1 MSHKVL
7 VIGNAAREHVIAEAL
22 LKSSQKPKL
31 VAYMGTRNPALSAL
45 SVDLKVGKVTDA
57 KDIVK
62 FAKNTD
68 VDFAFIGPEAP
79 LAAGVV
85 DALLAEGI
93 PAVGP
98 VKEAARLESD
108 KGFLRTLMQ
117 KHGCPG
123 NIKFYVCTNIEEI
136 KDAIRALNGQVA
148 VKPAGLTGGKG
159 VKVSGQHLKNEQ
171 EAIDYAREIIEKKIG
186 GEPKVI
192 IEELLL
198 GEEFTIQSFVDGKTV
213 VPTPAAQDFKRA
225 YEGDEGPNTGGM
237 GSYSDANHLLPF
249 LEQKDYE
256 TGVEIIKSIIDAFTK
271 ETGLKYK
278 GILYGQFMKTND
290 GIRIIESNVRFGDP
304 EAMNVLPI
312 LKSDFLDISYA
323 IMNGTLSETKVEFDN
338 KATAVRYIVPEGYPV
353 SPKADEK
360 LDVNSSEIEKLGVK
374 LYYASVRKSAGNIY
388 TTRSRSIAL
397 VGIANTIPEAADL
410 TLKAIGHIKGPI
422 FYRRDIGSQEMIE
435 KKAKR
440 FK

>member
-1 MSHKVL
+1 MSHKIL
-7 VIGNAAREHVIAEAL
+7 VIGNAAREHVIAESL
-22 LKSSQKPKL
+22 LKSEKKPKL

-57 KDIVK
+57 ADIVK
-62 FAKNTD
+62 FAKKTG

-85 DALLAEGI
+85 DALLDADI

-98 VKEAARLESD
+98 VKAAARLESD

-117 KHGCPG
+117 KHNCPG
-123 NIKFYVCTNIEEI
+123 NIEFYVCTTEDEI
-136 KDAIRALNGQVA
+136 RDAIRALDGKVA

-159 VKVSGQHLKNEQ
+159 VKVTGQHLKTEQ
-171 EAIDYAREIIEKKIG
+171 DAIDYAKEILEKNIG

-192 IEELLL
+192 IEELLE

-249 LEQKDYE
+249 LEQKDYNA
-256 TGVEIIKSIIDAFTK
+256 GVEIIKSIVDAFTK

-278 GILYGQFMKTND
+278 GVLYGQFMKTQK
-290 GIRIIESNVRFGDP
+290 GIKIIESNVRFGDP
-304 EAMNVLPI
+304 EAMNILPI

-323 IMNGTLSETKVEFDN
+323 IMDGTLSNAKVQFEN

-353 SPKADEK
+353 SPKSDEK
-360 LDVNSSEIEKLGVK
+360 LEVDSAAIEKLGVK

-397 VGIANTIPEAADL
+397 VGIGNTIPEAADL
-410 TLKAIGHIKGPI
+410 TLQAIEYIKGPI
-422 FYRRDIGSQEMIE
+422 FYRRDIGSKEMIE
-435 KKAKR
+435 QKAKR